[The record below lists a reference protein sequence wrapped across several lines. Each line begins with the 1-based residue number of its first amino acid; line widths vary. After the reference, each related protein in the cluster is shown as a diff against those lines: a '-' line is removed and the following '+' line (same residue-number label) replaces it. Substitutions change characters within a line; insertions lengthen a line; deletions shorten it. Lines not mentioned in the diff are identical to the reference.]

1 MMDIDSYLNKLVKQL
16 SIDKPRRDAINNSVE
31 VLKGKIWAEYRERIS
46 SVELFGSYDRGTE
59 LPQSI
64 DNKSDVDILV
74 IFKSN
79 DFQPATLLKQLYQFA
94 DESYTRSNVL
104 TDHPTVVIEMT
115 KVRFEVVPAYIENSF
130 WNGDELKIPAP
141 RNKELKWITTE
152 PQKLK
157 EKLIKKNSVENQLIT
172 PLIKLVKYFNV
183 KQGRPY
189 DSFLIEHHAI
199 TRDYDGITTL
209 KDYLFK
215 FIIDLKTDDADE
227 EQKKFITE
235 LRLLRINLMT
245 LQKGSMNDYAILE
258 LQKFLPL
265 IS

>member
-16 SIDKPRRDAINNSVE
+16 SIDKPRRDAINNSVD

-46 SVELFGSYDRGTE
+46 SVEIFGSYDRGTE

-64 DNKSDVDILV
+64 DDKSDVDILV

-94 DESYTRSNVL
+94 DDSYNRSDVL

-115 KVRFEVVPAYIENSF
+115 KVRFEVVPAYFESSF

-157 EKLIKKNSVENQLIT
+157 EKLVEKNSEENQLII
-172 PLIKLVKYFNV
+172 PLIKLIKYFNV

-199 TRDYDGITTL
+199 KRDYDGETL

-215 FIIDLKTDDADE
+215 FIEDLRTDDANE

-235 LRLLRINLMT
+235 LRLRRNDLMT

-265 IS
+265 IAQ